1 MIRANFG
8 APKDKS
14 RGKVGEPD
22 RHVCLQMSFL
32 YDSKQGKK
40 SQQVPTSTH
49 IAKKLEESRFPTT
62 SLPRRDR
69 ARKTCKSS
77 RRSQERP
84 KEGGAS
90 PGSESKTLALITYIT
105 LSINWRAKDLKP
117 NRVAI
122 Y

>member
-1 MIRANFG
+1 MGPAQSSCGRSSRSWMIRANFG

-62 SLPRRDR
+62 SLPRRT
-69 ARKTCKSS
+69 A
-77 RRSQERP
+77 
-84 KEGGAS
+84 
-90 PGSESKTLALITYIT
+90 
-105 LSINWRAKDLKP
+105 RAKPANPVGKAERRGRKSRL
-117 NRVAI
+117 
-122 Y
+122 

>member
-22 RHVCLQMSFL
+22 RHVCLQMSLL

-69 ARKTCKSS
+69 ARKTRKSS
-77 RRSQERP
+77 R

-90 PGSESKTLALITYIT
+90 PGSESETLALITYIT
-105 LSINWRAKDLKP
+105 PIINWRAADLKP